1 MALLISDSASD
12 AIDSSDRISP
22 FMAPKQRRQ
31 TRADCSQFFVPVPS
45 QQLKEPARVCR
56 RCFGAM
62 NGDILSLESMA
73 SDAESEINSAME
85 ELVVA

>member
-1 MALLISDSASD
+1 MATPTELRLDCVYC
-12 AIDSSDRISP
+12 RNCGQV
-22 FMAPKQRRQ
+22 FC
-31 TRADCSQFFVPVPS
+31 ADCSQFFVPVPS
-45 QQLKEPARVCR
+45 QQLNEPARVCR